1 MAFDILLRDGAAGLR
16 LRLGGVQAG
25 DTWLPSWP
33 PVACSA
39 GAGAVRL
46 AELRR
51 GAEETVE
58 ADEETEDASESVV
71 AVPVVATVD
80 VGEESRR
87 QAEAQAQAKAEGQL
101 RAQKQA
107 QAKAEAQAKA
117 QARERDRERAQALEV
132 EQARAR
138 AQATLDAV
146 DGERST
152 FEHNYAWATM
162 ARSVST
168 YPLCVPDQN

>member
-87 QAEAQAQAKAEGQL
+87 QAEAQAHAMLGKTTCINQVGPRAHSGTGSAHATSL
-101 RAQKQA
+101 R
-107 QAKAEAQAKA
+107 
-117 QARERDRERAQALEV
+117 R
-132 EQARAR
+132 
-138 AQATLDAV
+138 
-146 DGERST
+146 
-152 FEHNYAWATM
+152 M
-162 ARSVST
+162 AGRHET
-168 YPLCVPDQN
+168 R

>member
-1 MAFDILLRDGAAGLR
+1 MKSQTTRHI
-16 LRLGGVQAG
+16 
-25 DTWLPSWP
+25 
-33 PVACSA
+33 PVYTTQRKS
-39 GAGAVRL
+39 
-46 AELRR
+46 
-51 GAEETVE
+51 
-58 ADEETEDASESVV
+58 
-71 AVPVVATVD
+71 
-80 VGEESRR
+80 
-87 QAEAQAQAKAEGQL
+87 AEGGPSTGTQL